1 MANSIAEQVHLRNKV
16 WSLTVLPDKGA
27 CVSSCQCFG
36 FPVMH
41 SGNLKQIETGNIFSA
56 SCFPMVPYSNRI
68 ENGIFSFQ
76 GQTQHIQKN
85 HPDNIF
91 PIHGTG
97 WEKSWQIDRE
107 TETHCD
113 LSMTYSPE
121 AGGWPWV
128 FKAQQKIKIEGVK
141 LTYQL
146 SIKNKDRVPFPVGL
160 GLHPSFSNALTA
172 QARFKTGDMWACDAR
187 LIPVR
192 KTALTPETDFSQGKK
207 IQNCQ
212 LDNCFE
218 DWDGFAQIKWP
229 LFEGAI
235 HMKASPEFSSLVVYI
250 DSKNDYFCLE
260 PVTHVNNALNMD
272 CGRPMKVLKP
282 NETFSADVV
291 FSYIPTAK

>member
-91 PIHGTG
+91 PIHGSG

-107 TETHCD
+107 T
-113 LSMTYSPE
+113 
-121 AGGWPWV
+121 
-128 FKAQQKIKIEGVK
+128 
-141 LTYQL
+141 L
-146 SIKNKDRVPFPVGL
+146 SIRRGCPPCPMTK
-160 GLHPSFSNALTA
+160 PS
-172 QARFKTGDMWACDAR
+172 KTHSPRIAASSGAMS
-187 LIPVR
+187 I
-192 KTALTPETDFSQGKK
+192 KYGK
-207 IQNCQ
+207 
-212 LDNCFE
+212 
-218 DWDGFAQIKWP
+218 
-229 LFEGAI
+229 
-235 HMKASPEFSSLVVYI
+235 S
-250 DSKNDYFCLE
+250 
-260 PVTHVNNALNMD
+260 
-272 CGRPMKVLKP
+272 
-282 NETFSADVV
+282 
-291 FSYIPTAK
+291 